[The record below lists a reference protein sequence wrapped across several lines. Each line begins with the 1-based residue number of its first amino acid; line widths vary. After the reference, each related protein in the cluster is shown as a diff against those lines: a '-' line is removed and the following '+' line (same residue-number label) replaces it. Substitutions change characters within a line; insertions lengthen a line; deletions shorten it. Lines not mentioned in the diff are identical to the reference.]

1 MNKTTRWYITSF
13 VRRTL
18 ILALTIG
25 LIFLVIIRFQ
35 NKIYKNASI
44 KEVTTVSTIPFHDY
58 SKEIPKQYNGQS
70 RKIAYLTFDDGPGVY
85 TSQLLDILK
94 KYQVKATFFILG
106 TNAYKY
112 SDAIKREKTEGHYI
126 GMHGMTH
133 DYRQLYKEGKF
144 VQEMVQDQ
152 KIIKELTGVQSHLVR
167 PPYGSMPGLNS
178 TLRDQTV
185 AAQLKV
191 WDWNI
196 DSLDWKY
203 NHSPLDQSVPAIVN
217 TIVSQANENRE
228 VILLHDIHQQSVE
241 AVPSIIEKLR
251 EKGYDF
257 EAYDEQ
263 EHFNLNFWK
272 DSRL

>member
-1 MNKTTRWYITSF
+1 MKKPFKWYIYLK
-13 VRRTL
+13 RTL
-18 ILALTIG
+18 V
-25 LIFLVIIRFQ
+25 LIFIMWLVFYGI
-35 NKIYKNASI
+35 NKIRNMFHKNTSI
-44 KEVTTVSTIPFHDY
+44 MAVNEISTIPKNDY
-58 SKEIPKQYNGQS
+58 FKEVPKQYNGQS

-94 KYQVKATFFILG
+94 KNQVKATFFLLG
-106 TNAYKY
+106 TNAHKY
-112 SDAIKREKTEGHYI
+112 PDDVKREKSEGHYI

-144 VQEMVQDQ
+144 VQEMEQNQ
-152 KIIKELTGVQSHLVR
+152 KIIKELTGIQAHLVR
-167 PPYGSMPGLNS
+167 PPYGSMPGLNQA
-178 TLRDQTV
+178 LRDQT
-185 AAQLKV
+185 AAAHFKV

-203 NHSPLDQSVPAIVN
+203 NHSPLSQSVPAIVN

-241 AVPSIIEKLR
+241 AVSSIIEKLR

-263 EHFNLNFWK
+263 EHFNLNFWN